1 MADRMKPRT
10 LARFTQFLG
19 PRDGALRT
27 AGRQFVAKLV
37 CARHGAHV
45 SFCGKTIEISKDTR
59 VIRIASHHFA
69 HNVVHPVSIAEHF
82 DDFFS
87 PVTPVKEQGRL
98 IVDYSHPKLHRYVS
112 SGLEFELSSFP
123 EEESALAE
131 YFRWYRP
138 KLGDSVFDVGAY
150 CGVSSHYFSQL
161 VGMTGKV
168 YAFEPDPLNF
178 SLLERNIERHKLTNV
193 VPLQMA
199 ISDSAG
205 SAEFMGDGTL
215 DSSLG
220 ALGSGLVAHSGR
232 VYDRPTVQVKTI
244 TFREACESYGVP
256 VFVKIDIEGSEIAV
270 LDCAAE
276 FLKSHPTIHFTLDT
290 SHVVNGELT
299 NSAVEKIFQACDY
312 EVQSSDQCGI
322 MTTWARPAAISWN
335 GGL

>member
-1 MADRMKPRT
+1 MTSAMKAST

-27 AGRQFVAKLV
+27 AARQLVARVV

-45 SFCGKTIEISKDTR
+45 SFLGKAIEISKDTR
-59 VIRIASHHFA
+59 VVRIASHHFA
-69 HNVVHPVSIAEHF
+69 HNIIHPVFVAEHF
-82 DDFFS
+82 DDYFSRS
-87 PVTPVKEQGRL
+87 PVAPIKEQGRL
-98 IVDYSHPKLHRYVS
+98 IVDYSRPRLQRYVS

-131 YFRWYRP
+131 YFRWYTP
-138 KLGDSVFDVGAY
+138 KPGDTVFDVGAY
-150 CGVSSHYFSQL
+150 CGVSSYHFSQL

-178 SLLERNIERHKLTNV
+178 SLLKRNIQRHKLTNV

-199 ISDSAG
+199 ISDSVG
-205 SAEFMGDGTL
+205 SAEFLGDGML
-215 DSSLG
+215 ES
-220 ALGSGLVAHSGR
+220 ALVSIGSGLVAHSNR

-244 TFREACESYGVP
+244 TFREACESYGLP

-270 LDCAAE
+270 LASAAE

-299 NSAVEKIFQACDY
+299 RGAVEKTFQSCNY
-312 EVQSSDQCGI
+312 EVESSDQCGI
-322 MTTWARPAAISWN
+322 MTTWARPAAISRAT
-335 GGL
+335 